1 MKGEDYSLEIERM
14 VLRNLAMNRYNG
26 WESSYSLWVEKLTR
40 TIGKTERINITT
52 TREEGS
58 SVFFPW
64 LNSKSIVC
72 QIPWV

>member
-58 SVFFPW
+58 SVFFS
-64 LNSKSIVC
+64 LVE
-72 QIPWV
+72 